1 MLTWDSMCPVLNFG
15 VHQITMLIQSCLAKW
30 KCEYL
35 RSWGNEVLEECDVGP
50 LEEEMMEERGLVT
63 IICD

>member
-1 MLTWDSMCPVLNFG
+1 MRPVLNFG
-15 VHQITMLIQSCLAKW
+15 VHQITMLIQSRLAKW
-30 KCEYL
+30 ECEYL
-35 RSWGNEVLEECDVGP
+35 CSWENEVLEECDIGL

>member
-1 MLTWDSMCPVLNFG
+1 M
-15 VHQITMLIQSCLAKW
+15 IIQSRLAKW
-30 KCEYL
+30 ECEYL
-35 RSWGNEVLEECDVGP
+35 RSWGNEVLEECDVDP